1 MWFTNSFEMD
11 LCFYKRKFYFKQKFS
26 LKNCDFD
33 KGVYNMYNY
42 IFDDITI
49 CFTLKYWAHEM
60 S

>member
-42 IFDDITI
+42 IFFQKDDDITTNYNL
-49 CFTLKYWAHEM
+49 FHP
-60 S
+60 